1 MNSPYKINI
10 EKIKEAINSGET
22 GRLKDVINELYAAD
36 LAEIMDEL
44 TLEEAKYFYKL
55 LDKEEAAEVLM
66 ELDEDVRERF
76 LASFSTQEIA
86 QEFIDNLESD
96 DAADLIGELP
106 DTRREEVM
114 AQIEDRQ
121 QAQDIAD
128 LLVYHPNS
136 AGGLMAKELVK
147 VNSNW
152 HVVTC
157 IREMRKQ
164 AEDLDNVYAVYV
176 VDERGVLV
184 GLLPLEKLLFASPR
198 DLIEKWYTSDFISV
212 KASQKGEDVARVM
225 NKYNLIALPVVDEI
239 GRLVGR
245 ITIDDVVDFIKG
257 EAERDYQ
264 LLSGVTEDLEHTD
277 KIWQLTRGRLFWLV
291 VALFGGI
298 FGSMVVE
305 NYEGQIS
312 INPELAFFM
321 PLILAMAGNV
331 GVQSSALIVQGLA
344 NHTLTGG
351 ILPKLFKEL
360 SVGLLNGLAC
370 SVILLTYSLLFLP
383 KISLALTVSVS
394 LLTVVV
400 FASVFGS
407 FVPLALNRLK
417 IDPALATGPFITTS
431 NDIIGLFI
439 YFMIGRIIYGMF

>member
-1 MNSPYKINI
+1 MSSAYKIDLDR
-10 EKIKEAINSGET
+10 IKGAIKTKENDYLQE
-22 GRLKDVINELYAAD
+22 VINELYAAD
-36 LAEIMDEL
+36 IAEVIDEL
-44 TLEEAKYFYKL
+44 SLEEAKYFYKL
-55 LDKEEAAEVLM
+55 LEKEEAAEVLM
-66 ELDEDVRERF
+66 ELEDDVRERF

-86 QEFIDNLESD
+86 QEFIDSLESD

-106 DTRREEVM
+106 DNRRQEVM

-128 LLVYHPNS
+128 LLVYPPNS
-136 AGGLMAKELVK
+136 AGGLMAKELVR
-147 VNSNW
+147 VNSSW

-176 VDERGVLV
+176 VDNNNVLV

-198 DLIEKWYTSDFISV
+198 DLIEKWYNPDVISV
-212 KASQKGEDVARVM
+212 KATQKGEDVALMM
-225 NKYNLIALPVVDEI
+225 NKYDLIALPVVDEI

-245 ITIDDVVDFIKG
+245 ITIDDVVDFIKE

-264 LLSGVTEDLEHTD
+264 LLSGVTEDLEPTD
-277 KIWQLTRGRLFWLV
+277 KIWQITRGRLFWLV

-298 FGSMVVE
+298 FASMVIE
-305 NYEGQIS
+305 RYEGQIS

-344 NHTLTGG
+344 NQSLTGN
-351 ILPKLFKEL
+351 ILPKLLKEL
-360 SVGLLNGLAC
+360 SVGLLNGLVC
-370 SVILLTYSLLFLP
+370 SGILLVYSLMFLP
-383 KISLALTVSVS
+383 KLALALTVSVA
-394 LLTVVV
+394 LLSVIL

-407 FVPLALNRLK
+407 FVPLVLNKFK

-439 YFMIGRIIYGMF
+439 YFLIGRLMYGIF

>member
-1 MNSPYKINI
+1 MSSAYKIDLDR
-10 EKIKEAINSGET
+10 IKGAIKAKENDYLQE
-22 GRLKDVINELYAAD
+22 VINELYAAD
-36 LAEIMDEL
+36 IAEVMDEL
-44 TLEEAKYFYKL
+44 NLEEAKYFYKL
-55 LDKEEAAEVLM
+55 LEKEEAAEVLM
-66 ELDEDVRERF
+66 ELEDDVRERF

-86 QEFIDNLESD
+86 QEFIDSLESD

-106 DTRREEVM
+106 DNRREEVM

-128 LLVYHPNS
+128 LLVYPPNS
-136 AGGLMAKELVK
+136 AGGLMAKELVR
-147 VNSNW
+147 VNSSW

-176 VDERGVLV
+176 VDDKGILV

-198 DLIEKWYTSDFISV
+198 DLIEKWYNPDVISV
-212 KASQKGEDVARVM
+212 KATQKGEDVALMM
-225 NKYNLIALPVVDEI
+225 NKYDLIALPVIDEI

-245 ITIDDVVDFIKG
+245 ITIDDVVDFIKE

-264 LLSGVTEDLEHTD
+264 LLSGVTEDLEPTD
-277 KIWQLTRGRLFWLV
+277 KIWQITRGRLFWLV

-298 FGSMVVE
+298 FASMVIE
-305 NYEGQIS
+305 RYEGQIS

-344 NHTLTGG
+344 NQSLTGN
-351 ILPKLFKEL
+351 ILPKLLKEL
-360 SVGLLNGLAC
+360 SVGLLNGLVC
-370 SVILLTYSLLFLP
+370 SAILLVYSLLFLP
-383 KISLALTVSVS
+383 KLALALTVSVA
-394 LLTVVV
+394 LLSVIL

-407 FVPLALNRLK
+407 FVPLVLNKFK

-439 YFMIGRIIYGMF
+439 YFLIGRLMYGIF

>member
-1 MNSPYKINI
+1 MSSTYKMDLDR
-10 EKIKEAINSGET
+10 IKAAIKAKENNYLYE
-22 GRLKDVINELYAAD
+22 VINELYAAD
-36 LAEIMDEL
+36 IAEVIDEL
-44 TLEEAKYFYKL
+44 NLEEAKYFYKL
-55 LDKEEAAEVLM
+55 LEKEEAAEVLM
-66 ELDEDVRERF
+66 ELEDDVRERF

-86 QEFIDNLESD
+86 QEFIDSLESD

-106 DTRREEVM
+106 DNRREEVM

-128 LLVYHPNS
+128 LLVYPPNS
-136 AGGLMAKELVK
+136 AGGLMAKELVR
-147 VNSNW
+147 VNSSW
-152 HVVTC
+152 HVITC

-176 VDERGVLV
+176 VDNHNILV

-198 DLIEKWYTSDFISV
+198 DLIEKWYNPDVISV
-212 KASQKGEDVARVM
+212 KATQKGEDVALMM
-225 NKYNLIALPVVDEI
+225 NKYDLIALPVIDEI

-245 ITIDDVVDFIKG
+245 ITIDDVVDFIKE
-257 EAERDYQ
+257 EADRDYQ
-264 LLSGVTEDLEHTD
+264 LLSGVTEDLEPTD
-277 KIWQLTRGRLFWLV
+277 KIWQITRGRLFWLV

-298 FGSMVVE
+298 FASMVIE
-305 NYEGQIS
+305 KYEGQIS

-344 NHTLTGG
+344 NQSLSGG
-351 ILPKLFKEL
+351 ILPKLIKEL
-360 SVGLLNGLAC
+360 SIGLLNGLVC
-370 SVILLTYSLLFLP
+370 SAILLAYSLLFLP
-383 KISLALTVSVS
+383 KLALALTVSVA
-394 LLTVVV
+394 LLSVII

-407 FVPLALNRLK
+407 FVPLVLNKFK

-439 YFMIGRIIYGMF
+439 YFLIGRLMYGIF

>member
-1 MNSPYKINI
+1 MGSNYKIDLDRI
-10 EKIKEAINSGET
+10 RSAIRIGDNEF
-22 GRLKDVINELYAAD
+22 LQKVINELYAAD
-36 LAEIMDEL
+36 IAEVMDEL
-44 TLEEAKYFYKL
+44 SLEEAKYFYRL
-55 LDKEEAAEVLM
+55 LEKEEAAEVLM
-66 ELDEDVRERF
+66 ELEEDVRERF

-106 DTRREEVM
+106 DIRREEVM

-128 LLVYHPNS
+128 LLVYPPNS
-136 AGGLMAKELVK
+136 AGGLMGKELVK
-147 VNSNW
+147 VNSQW

-176 VDERGVLV
+176 VDDKGVLV

-198 DLIEKWYTSDFISV
+198 DLIEKWYNPDVISV
-212 KASQKGEDVARVM
+212 KASQKGEEVARLM
-225 NKYNLIALPVVDEI
+225 DKYDLIALPVIDQI

-245 ITIDDVVDFIKG
+245 ITIDDVVDFIKE

-264 LLSGVTEDLEHTD
+264 LLSGVTEDLEPTD
-277 KIWQLTRGRLFWLV
+277 RIWQITRGRLFWLV

-298 FGSMVVE
+298 VASRVIE
-305 NYEGQIS
+305 RYESQIS
-312 INPELAFFM
+312 INPEMAFFM
-321 PLILAMAGNV
+321 PLIAAMAGNV

-344 NHTLTGG
+344 NQSLSGG
-351 ILPKLFKEL
+351 IIPKLFKEL
-360 SVGLLNGLAC
+360 SVGLLNGIVC
-370 SVILLTYSLLFLP
+370 SAILLLYSLLFLP
-383 KISLALTVSVS
+383 KIALALTVSVS
-394 LLTVVV
+394 LLTVII

-407 FVPLALNRLK
+407 FVPLVLNKFK

-439 YFMIGRIIYGMF
+439 YFLIGRMMYGVF

>member
-1 MNSPYKINI
+1 MSNAFKIDI
-10 EKIKEAINSGET
+10 ERIRDAILAEE
-22 GRLKDVINELYAAD
+22 KDYLYQVINELYAAD
-36 LAEIMDEL
+36 LAEVIDDL
-44 TLEEAKYFYKL
+44 NHEEAKYFYKL
-55 LDKEEAAEVLM
+55 LDRQEAAEVLM
-66 ELDEDVRERF
+66 ELEEDVRERL

-86 QEFIDNLESD
+86 QEFIDNLDSD
-96 DAADLIGELP
+96 DAADLIAELP

-128 LLVYHPNS
+128 LLIYHPTS

-152 HVVTC
+152 HVITC

-176 VDERGVLV
+176 VNDLGILV

-198 DLIEKWYTSDFISV
+198 DLIEKWYISDVISV

-225 NKYNLIALPVVDEI
+225 NKYDLIALPVVDEI

-245 ITIDDVVDFIKG
+245 ITIDDVVDFIKE
-257 EAERDYQ
+257 EADRDYQ

-277 KIWQLTRGRLFWLV
+277 RIWQITRGRLFWLV

-298 FGSMVVE
+298 FAASVVE

-331 GVQSSALIVQGLA
+331 GVQSSALVVQGLA
-344 NHTLTGG
+344 NHSITGG
-351 ILPKLFKEL
+351 ILPKLMKEL
-360 SVGLLNGLAC
+360 SVGLINGLVC
-370 SVILLTYSLLFLP
+370 SAILLTYSVLFLP
-383 KISLALTVSVS
+383 KLSLALTVSVS
-394 LLTVVV
+394 LLTVII

-407 FVPLALNRLK
+407 LIPLVLNRVK

-439 YFMIGRIIYGMF
+439 YFMIGKVMYGIF